1 VLVPLIVVAG
11 AGGYFYVNSQ
21 LDNIPRVSVPALTA
35 EQSGK
40 PIDILL
46 IGSDSRSC
54 VKTAAQVSAFGSSA
68 TQTGQRSDVIIVTR
82 LIPSTRQVEMFSIP
96 RDTWVPIA
104 GTRSSNKINAAF
116 NSGPNQLVQTIQ
128 DNFHIPIN
136 HVMMANF
143 CGFQSMVNALGSISL
158 DFRYPVRDQYSG
170 LSIHTTGCQTVD
182 GAQALALVR
191 SRHLY
196 YYKDHKWNY
205 DGYSDW
211 SRIQRQQAFFHA
223 LLDKVHGVFPNV
235 FKLNS
240 FLGATVSD
248 LTVDSSLGSGEM
260 ISLGLKFHSLSQSSL
275 VTSVL
280 PTYSQVVDGQD
291 ALITAEPYADRTI
304 ARFLALGTAAPA
316 TKPTGSSTSSSST
329 TTTPPATGVVTD
341 TPQSLPEPWNP
352 VPC

>member
-158 DFRYPVRDQYSG
+158 DFRYPVRDQ
-170 LSIHTTGCQTVD
+170 
-182 GAQALALVR
+182 
-191 SRHLY
+191 
-196 YYKDHKWNY
+196 
-205 DGYSDW
+205 
-211 SRIQRQQAFFHA
+211 
-223 LLDKVHGVFPNV
+223 
-235 FKLNS
+235 
-240 FLGATVSD
+240 
-248 LTVDSSLGSGEM
+248 
-260 ISLGLKFHSLSQSSL
+260 
-275 VTSVL
+275 
-280 PTYSQVVDGQD
+280 
-291 ALITAEPYADRTI
+291 
-304 ARFLALGTAAPA
+304 
-316 TKPTGSSTSSSST
+316 
-329 TTTPPATGVVTD
+329 
-341 TPQSLPEPWNP
+341 
-352 VPC
+352 